1 MKGVSSVRTKYVLS
15 DHQKD
20 QHKERRDREVQFL
33 RKTEGVRSKAPG
45 EEVDFRQKEG
55 KGKEIGLNRRRREQM
70 STL

>member
-1 MKGVSSVRTKYVLS
+1 M
-15 DHQKD
+15 
-20 QHKERRDREVQFL
+20 QFL